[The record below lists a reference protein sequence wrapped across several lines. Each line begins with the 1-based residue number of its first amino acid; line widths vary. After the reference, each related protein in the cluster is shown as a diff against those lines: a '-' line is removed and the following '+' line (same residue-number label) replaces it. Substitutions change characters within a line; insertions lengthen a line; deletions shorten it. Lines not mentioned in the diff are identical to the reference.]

1 MNGLIF
7 YKSSLTKLKK
17 QRDSNKKENLG
28 NSKKKDKYIV
38 KETKKKQNAG
48 GITGKLLKKENIYNS
63 VQDFVSD
70 IKDSFLWSL
79 KKVGEKDEVF
89 YSENILDVTGYTG
102 DEIKHF
108 PGRGTAIVLEED
120 LQKLKKL
127 FSEFVADSSQQ
138 HISLIYRIIKKDK
151 NIVWIKESVS
161 VKRNSKGKA
170 VEFFGIVTDVTQLK
184 EDEISAKDSLERYR
198 ELNSTKDKFISM
210 LSHDLRAPFT
220 SILGFSEILLNEP
233 NLSEKDKTEYLNFIN
248 GSSQSQLHLINYL
261 LDWSRLQTGRMRL
274 EPERLHAQTLVFNCI
289 SSLTGNAVRKNI
301 DIKILVKDSLYIRV
315 DERLLTLVITNLLN
329 NSIKFSREGQTVE
342 IQADIFNDQFIEFV
356 VKDEGI
362 GISEKNKVKLF
373 RIEKMY
379 TTEGTKGERGTGL
392 GLSLVKEIV
401 EKHGGEIWFYSE
413 QGKGSEFHFTVP
425 SFPNTILLIEN
436 NKEDKRK
443 FERMIRE
450 NFPNYDLLGAP
461 NGYEALGMVYRHFPS
476 LIITENE
483 MPLMSGIQF
492 VESIRREDRGHKIPI
507 IAIAMEITN
516 DLKLAYQNFGIN
528 TILQKPVA
536 EDVFN
541 EKVQTVLDYSS

>member
-7 YKSSLTKLKK
+7 YKSSLNKLKK
-17 QRDSNKKENLG
+17 QRNPNKKENLEK
-28 NSKKKDKYIV
+28 SKKKDEDIIKG
-38 KETKKKQNAG
+38 TKRKQKAEG
-48 GITGKLLKKENIYNS
+48 STGKSLKKESTYNF
-63 VQDFVSD
+63 VRDFALN
-70 IKDSFLWSL
+70 IKDSFLWVQ
-79 KKVGEKDEVF
+79 KKVGEKDEIF

-102 DEIKHF
+102 NEIKHF

-120 LQKLKKL
+120 LQKVKKL
-127 FSEFVADSSQQ
+127 FSEFIADSSQM
-138 HISLIYRIIKKDK
+138 HTSFIYRIIKKDK
-151 NIVWIKESVS
+151 NIIWIKESIS
-161 VKRNSKGKA
+161 VKRDKKGK
-170 VEFFGIVTDVTQLK
+170 VEEFSGIVTDVTKLK
-184 EDEISAKDSLERYR
+184 EEEISAKNSLEKYI

-210 LSHDLRAPFT
+210 LSHDLRSPFT

-233 NLSEKDKTEYLNFIN
+233 NLSEKDKAEYLNFIN
-248 GSSQSQLHLINYL
+248 GSSQSQLQLINYL

-315 DERLLTLVITNLLN
+315 DERLLTLVITNLLSN
-329 NSIKFSREGQTVE
+329 AIKFSREGQTIE
-342 IQADIFNDQFIEFV
+342 IQGDIFNDDFIEFV

-362 GISEKNKVKLF
+362 GISEKNKTKLF
-373 RIEKMY
+373 KIEKMY

-392 GLSLVKEIV
+392 GLSLVKEII
-401 EKHGGEIWFYSE
+401 EKHGGEIWFYSD

-450 NFPNYDLLGAP
+450 NFPNYDVLGAP

-492 VESIRREDRGHKIPI
+492 VESIRREDRGYKIPI

>member
-7 YKSSLTKLKK
+7 YKSSLNKLKK
-17 QRDSNKKENLG
+17 QRNPNKKENLEK
-28 NSKKKDKYIV
+28 SKKKDEDIIKG
-38 KETKKKQNAG
+38 TKRKQKAEG
-48 GITGKLLKKENIYNS
+48 STGKSLKKESTYNF
-63 VQDFVSD
+63 VRDFALN
-70 IKDSFLWSL
+70 IKDSFLWVQ
-79 KKVGEKDEVF
+79 KKVGDKDEIF

-102 DEIKHF
+102 NEIKHF

-120 LQKLKKL
+120 LQKVKKL
-127 FSEFVADSSQQ
+127 FSEFIADSSQM
-138 HISLIYRIIKKDK
+138 HTSFIYRIIKKDK
-151 NIVWIKESVS
+151 NIIWIKESIS
-161 VKRNSKGKA
+161 VKRDKKGK
-170 VEFFGIVTDVTQLK
+170 VEEFSGIVTDVTKLK
-184 EDEISAKDSLERYR
+184 EEEISAKNSLEKYI

-210 LSHDLRAPFT
+210 LSHDLRSPFT

-233 NLSEKDKTEYLNFIN
+233 NLSEKDKAEYLNFIN
-248 GSSQSQLHLINYL
+248 GSSQSQLQLINYL

-315 DERLLTLVITNLLN
+315 DERLLTLVITNLLSN
-329 NSIKFSREGQTVE
+329 AIKFSREGQTIE
-342 IQADIFNDQFIEFV
+342 IQGDIFNDDFIEFV

-362 GISEKNKVKLF
+362 GISEKNKTKLF
-373 RIEKMY
+373 KIEKMY
-379 TTEGTKGERGTGL
+379 TTEGTKAERGTGL
-392 GLSLVKEIV
+392 GLSLVKEII
-401 EKHGGEIWFYSE
+401 EKHGGEIWFYSD

-450 NFPNYDLLGAP
+450 NFPNYDVLGAP

-492 VESIRREDRGHKIPI
+492 VESIRREDRGYKIPI